1 MQPSPQQ
8 LSFDDYTAR
17 QAVALR
23 DVGMIEAE
31 FAETLTASNFS
42 EVAYAAI
49 CHVARRQS
57 EVHVDDVLRFCRI
70 KPSHPNAWGA
80 VWMRAIKDGTIIRTG
95 TVRPCLSDAGKHK
108 HNYPVYESGIFRTG
122 RRA

>member
-1 MQPSPQQ
+1 MMQQ

-17 QAVALR
+17 QAVIAR
-23 DVGMIEAE
+23 DVGIVTAE
-31 FAETLTASNFS
+31 FAEALTGSNFA

-57 EVHVDDVLRFCRI
+57 EVHVDDILRFCKV

-80 VWMRAIKDGTIIRTG
+80 VWMRAIKDGVIMRTG
-95 TVRPCLSDAGKHK
+95 RVKPCVSDALKHK
-108 HNYPVYESGIFRTG
+108 HQYPVYASGVFR
-122 RRA
+122 

>member
-1 MQPSPQQ
+1 MQSSPQQ

-31 FAETLTASNFS
+31 FAEALTGSNFS

-49 CHVARRQS
+49 CHVARRQV
-57 EVHVDDVLRFCRI
+57 EVHVDDVLRFLKVR
-70 KPSHPNAWGA
+70 PTSHPNCWGQI
-80 VWMRAIKDGTIIRTG
+80 WLRAIRDGVILKTG
-95 TVRPCLSDAGKHK
+95 TVRPCLSDPAKHL
-108 HNYPVYESGIFRTG
+108 HNCPVYRSGLFHGRT
-122 RRA
+122 A